1 MYPLDIQSSLQ
12 RAFEENFASRDEI
25 GASVSVW
32 QNGKEIVT
40 LSKGW
45 SEREKI
51 RPWGEQT
58 LSPVYSVS
66 KVPAA
71 TTFLLALRESGFSSN
86 NLVRKVWPKLP
97 VGDLTFAKLLS
108 HQAGLPGLR
117 EPVSVTEREQ
127 VISLLE
133 STEPFWVPGT
143 RHGYHAR
150 TIGFILDE
158 LCLRLHQRRLGE
170 LWRLWIGDPLEI
182 DFWIGL
188 PKEKFPQVATLY
200 PGRYIVRKEER
211 DFYAAMQTEGSV
223 ARKAFG
229 SLQGCQSASEMN
241 RSEAWTGGYPAF
253 GGVGSARG
261 LAKFYQAV
269 LGKTEKEVIPQE
281 LRNELATRILQ
292 GRDETMCLE
301 TSFGPGTMFDPLD
314 GKGEKI
320 RALFGPN
327 VEAFGHPG
335 AGGSHA
341 FCDPTIGLSFAYTM
355 NQMELGLFPG
365 ERGLSLVRSVYE

>member
-133 STEPFWVPGT
+133 STEPFWVPET

-200 PGRYIVRKEER
+200 PCLLYTSPSPR
-211 DFYAAMQTEGSV
+211 D
-223 ARKAFG
+223 
-229 SLQGCQSASEMN
+229 
-241 RSEAWTGGYPAF
+241 
-253 GGVGSARG
+253 RG
-261 LAKFYQAV
+261 
-269 LGKTEKEVIPQE
+269 
-281 LRNELATRILQ
+281 
-292 GRDETMCLE
+292 
-301 TSFGPGTMFDPLD
+301 
-314 GKGEKI
+314 
-320 RALFGPN
+320 
-327 VEAFGHPG
+327 
-335 AGGSHA
+335 
-341 FCDPTIGLSFAYTM
+341 
-355 NQMELGLFPG
+355 
-365 ERGLSLVRSVYE
+365 